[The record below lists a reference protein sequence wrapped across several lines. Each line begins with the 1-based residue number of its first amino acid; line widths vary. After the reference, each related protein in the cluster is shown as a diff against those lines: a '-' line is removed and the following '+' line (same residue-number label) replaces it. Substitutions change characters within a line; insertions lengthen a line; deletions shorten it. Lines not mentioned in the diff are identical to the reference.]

1 SRPVQNAAP
10 APRKI
15 RIRCSGCSD
24 ATLMAAHNSVSSS
37 IVSAFRRSGRLK
49 VTTLI
54 CGDSFSTKTTGMGFG
69 YKSYIVTSLN
79 RDITESLSRLNLNDP
94 CVEMRF
100 RHRARDVFQK
110 ADQHVARFVRLND
123 GVHPAASGAVTN
135 IGLLFVTLF

>member
-1 SRPVQNAAP
+1 
-10 APRKI
+10 
-15 RIRCSGCSD
+15 
-24 ATLMAAHNSVSSS
+24 MAAHNSVSSS

-69 YKSYIVTSLN
+69 YKSYIVTSLHRYIVTSLN

-110 ADQHVARFVRLND
+110 ANQHVARFVRLND
-123 GVHPAASGAVTN
+123 GVHRAASGAVTN
-135 IGLLFVTLF
+135 IGWLFVTLFHLRAKVLQLL